1 MEMSTYA
8 MEHRAALPPVAPVGA
23 VCQPVSRPVASSQH
37 ALHRVAPLPVALR
50 ALEHR
55 INGIAQGGTTMSPR
69 PTRTSRIL
77 GRSPT

>member
-23 VCQPVSRPVASSQH
+23 VCPPVSRPAGSLQH
-37 ALHRVAPLPVALR
+37 SLYRAANLPAALR

-55 INGIAQGGTTMSPR
+55 TNGIAQGGTTMSPR